1 MELPYFS
8 IEIWFEVDLA
18 EIPEYQFHS
27 AFRGLFGRMLK
38 MTCCIQKRLDCSGC
52 PMRMCLYRRIFEEE
66 GKGFERFHPYIV
78 RHVKTEGRTIVIEL
92 TILGSVSECA
102 SSILHCIM
110 RMEELPLRI
119 DGASHKMKVIS
130 IKDSEGQSL
139 YGAVDG
145 TTMEPAIRKLRFVP
159 MAVDEM
165 TLRFVTPMRM
175 KHEGRLMS
183 RFVWKAFMRS
193 IFYRLQYLNEHYHD
207 PRSGLPALWD
217 DEPEIISRFQWQEM
231 FRTSMRQGQK
241 MSLGGLIGTVRI
253 LDPKPETA
261 GLLRM
266 GEVIH
271 AGKQTTFGLGKYTIE
286 TSIPKEVG

>member
-1 MELPYFS
+1 VELPYFS
-8 IEIWFEVDLA
+8 MEIWFEVDLA
-18 EIPEYQFHS
+18 EIPDYQFHS

-38 MTCCIQKRLDCSGC
+38 MTFCIQKRLDCSGC
-52 PMRMCLYRRIFEEE
+52 PMQKCLYRKIFEEE
-66 GKGFERFHPYIV
+66 GKGFERFHPYMV

-92 TILGSVSECA
+92 TILGSVSEYA

-119 DGASHKMKVIS
+119 DGASHRMKVLN
-130 IKDSEGQSL
+130 IKDREGRSL

-145 TTMEPAIRKLRFVP
+145 TTMEPAIGKLKFVP

-165 TLRFVTPMRM
+165 TLRFVTPLRM

-183 RFVWKAFMRS
+183 RFIWKAFMRS
-193 IFYRLQYLNEHYHD
+193 IFYRLQYLNEHFHD
-207 PRSGLPALWD
+207 SRPGLPALWE
-217 DEPEIISRFQWQEM
+217 DEPEIICRFQWQEM
-231 FRTSMRQGQK
+231 FRKSMRQGQR
-241 MSLGGLIGTVRI
+241 MSLGGLIGTARI

-286 TSIPKEVG
+286 LLSKRR